1 MRIVIAG
8 GHGKIAL
15 HLERLLAQRG
25 DIPVG
30 LVRNPD
36 HAEDV
41 RATGAEAELLDLENA
56 TVTQVAEKLMG
67 ADAAVFA
74 AGAGPGSGA
83 DRKET
88 VDRDAAIRMADA
100 AALAGVNRY
109 VVVSAIGVD
118 EGPAPDAEPVWATYV
133 AAKRDA
139 DADIRGRELD
149 TGWTI
154 LRPGGLTNDAGT
166 GRVWLAPQAER
177 GEVPREDVAAVIVAL
192 LDEPATIGHVLDLVG
207 GSTPVADAVASVTG

>member
-25 DIPVG
+25 DTPVG

-36 HAEDV
+36 HTEDV

-83 DRKET
+83 ARKET

-118 EGPAPDAEPVWATYV
+118 EGPAPDAEPVWAAYV

-154 LRPGGLTNDAGT
+154 LRPGRLTDDAGT
-166 GRVWLAPQAER
+166 GRVRLAPRAER
-177 GEVPREDVAAVIVAL
+177 GEVPRQDVAAVIAAL

-207 GSTPVADAVASVTG
+207 GSTPVADAVASVTS